1 MSRGFESHALRR
13 IRRLYLQFNERI
25 RVSDQLRPRSKRSKQ
40 ISPIAR
46 HGRLKRSN
54 AFANVAK
61 VLAAALA
68 VVLVSG
74 ASVAALA
81 TLNVASSIKEGIA
94 LPGET
99 EGPAPTI
106 DSIDGGAN
114 LLLVGSD
121 SRVGQGDGYGD
132 PEVETSVLN
141 DVTMLLHIAEDH
153 SSATVVSFP
162 RDTFVPIPAC
172 TGPDGEEYSAMSSQ
186 KINTT
191 LNYGGLSCTV
201 ETVQELTGLPIQ
213 YASLIQFNGVAAM
226 SEAVGGVPVC
236 IAEPIEDPRTDLNLA
251 AGEHELKGLE
261 ALQFLRTRYGV
272 GDGSDLGRISN
283 QQVFLSS
290 LVRTLKSAETL
301 SDPIKL
307 YSIAK
312 AAVDN
317 MELSNSLQSMDT
329 MVSIA
334 MALKDIPL
342 ENVVFVQYPVFNVD
356 GGLEPDPTEAANL
369 IATIEADLPPQL
381 NSADAPFLS
390 APDPTAGATDVPVDP
405 NAPVE
410 EVPTEEA
417 PVEEVPGAQGSNTFG
432 QNAAEYTCS
441 AGRPLADQ

>member
-1 MSRGFESHALRR
+1 
-13 IRRLYLQFNERI
+13 
-25 RVSDQLRPRSKRSKQ
+25 VSDQLRPRSQRSLQ
-40 ISPIAR
+40 TGTIAR

-74 ASVAALA
+74 VSVGALA
-81 TLNVASSIKEGIA
+81 TLNVATSVKDPIHLES
-94 LPGET
+94 ET
-99 EGPAPTI
+99 DGPMPNI
-106 DSIDGGAN
+106 GSIDGGAN

-121 SRVGQGDGYGD
+121 SRVGQGGGYGD
-132 PEVETSVLN
+132 PEEETAVLN
-141 DVTMLLHIAEDH
+141 DVTMLMHIAEDH
-153 SSATVVSFP
+153 SSATVISFP
-162 RDTFVPIPAC
+162 RDTFVPIPSC
-172 TGPDGEEYSAMSSQ
+172 TGPDGETYSSMSSQ

-201 ETVQELTGLPIQ
+201 STVEELTGLPIQ
-213 YASLIQFNGVAAM
+213 YAALIQFNGVAAM

-236 IAEPIEDPRTDLNLA
+236 IAEPIVDEHTDLDLA

-301 SDPIKL
+301 GDPIKL

-317 MELSNSLQSMDT
+317 MELSTSLQSMDT

-342 ENVVFVQYPVFNVD
+342 ENVVFVQYPVYTVD
-356 GGLEPDPTEAANL
+356 GGVEPDETAAEDL
-369 IATIEADLPPQL
+369 IAAINADVPPKLAPGEAD
-381 NSADAPFLS
+381 FLS
-390 APDPTAGATDVPVDP
+390 VADPAAGAPAAPADPAAPVDP
-405 NAPVE
+405 DAPVD
-410 EVPTEEA
+410 P
-417 PVEEVPGAQGSNTFG
+417 
-432 QNAAEYTCS
+432 AAEPAPAASALPSNVYGQDASQLTCS
-441 AGRPLADQ
+441 AGRTLEDQ

>member
-1 MSRGFESHALRR
+1 M
-13 IRRLYLQFNERI
+13 
-25 RVSDQLRPRSKRSKQ
+25 SDQLRPRSKRSKQ
-40 ISPIAR
+40 ISTIAR

-68 VVLVSG
+68 VVMVSG
-74 ASVAALA
+74 VSVAALA
-81 TLNVASSIKEGIA
+81 TLNVATSVKDPIRLES
-94 LPGET
+94 ET
-99 EGPAPTI
+99 EGPIPQI
-106 DSIDGGAN
+106 SSIDGGAN

-121 SRVGQGDGYGD
+121 SRAGQGGGYGD
-132 PEVETSVLN
+132 PEEETAVLN

-162 RDTFVPIPAC
+162 RDTYVPIPEC
-172 TGPDGEEYSAMSSQ
+172 TGPDGETYSAMSSQ

-201 ETVQELTGLPIQ
+201 STVEELTGLPIQ
-213 YASLIQFNGVAAM
+213 YAAVVQFNGVAAM

-236 IAEPIEDPRTDLNLA
+236 IAEPIVDEHTDLDLA

-317 MELSNSLQSMDT
+317 MELSTSLQSMDT

-342 ENVVFVQYPVFNVD
+342 DKVVFVQYPVYNVD
-356 GGLEPDPTEAANL
+356 GGVEPDESAAD
-369 IATIEADLPPQL
+369 DLMASIL
-381 NSADAPFLS
+381 ADASPTLAPGDADFLS
-390 APDPTAGATDVPVDP
+390 VADPAAGATDAPVDP
-405 NAPVE
+405 AATADPADPAATE
-410 EVPTEEA
+410 PTPTA
-417 PVEEVPGAQGSNTFG
+417 SALPSNVYG
-432 QNAAEYTCS
+432 QDASQYTCS
-441 AGRPLADQ
+441 AGRTLADQ

>member
-1 MSRGFESHALRR
+1 M
-13 IRRLYLQFNERI
+13 
-25 RVSDQLRPRSKRSKQ
+25 
-40 ISPIAR
+40 AR

-68 VVLVSG
+68 VVMVSG
-74 ASVAALA
+74 VSVAALA
-81 TLNVASSIKEGIA
+81 TLNVATSVKDPIRLES
-94 LPGET
+94 ET
-99 EGPAPTI
+99 EGPIPQIGA
-106 DSIDGGAN
+106 IDGGAN

-121 SRVGQGDGYGD
+121 SRAGQGGGYGD
-132 PEVETSVLN
+132 PEKETAVLN

-162 RDTFVPIPAC
+162 RDTYVPIPEC
-172 TGPDGEEYSAMSSQ
+172 TGPDGETYSAMSSQ

-191 LNYGGLSCTV
+191 LGYGGLSCTV
-201 ETVQELTGLPIQ
+201 STVEELTGLPIQ
-213 YASLIQFNGVAAM
+213 YAAVVQFNGVAAM

-236 IAEPIEDPRTDLNLA
+236 IAEPIVDEHTDLDLA

-317 MELSNSLQSMDT
+317 MELSTYLQSMDT

-334 MALKDIPL
+334 MAMKDIPL
-342 ENVVFVQYPVFNVD
+342 EKVVFVQYPVFNVD
-356 GGLEPDPTEAANL
+356 GGVEPDESAADDL
-369 IATIEADLPPQL
+369 MASILADESPSLAPGEADFR
-381 NSADAPFLS
+381 SVADPA
-390 APDPTAGATDVPVDP
+390 AGAT
-405 NAPVE
+405 
-410 EVPTEEA
+410 EA
-417 PVEEVPGAQGSNTFG
+417 PVEPVDPAATDPAATEPAPTETALPSNVYG
-432 QNAAEYTCS
+432 QDASQYTCS
-441 AGRPLADQ
+441 AGRTLADQ

>member
-1 MSRGFESHALRR
+1 
-13 IRRLYLQFNERI
+13 
-25 RVSDQLRPRSKRSKQ
+25 VSDQLRPRSKRSKQ
-40 ISPIAR
+40 ISTIAR

-81 TLNVASSIKEGIA
+81 TLSVASSVKPAVVLEN
-94 LPGET
+94 ET
-99 EGPAPTI
+99 DGPIPSI
-106 DSIDGGAN
+106 SSIDGGAN
-114 LLLVGSD
+114 VLLVGSD
-121 SRVGQGDGYGD
+121 SRQGQGEGFGD
-132 PEVETSVLN
+132 SAVETSVLN

-153 SSATVVSFP
+153 SSATVISFP

-172 TGPDGEEYSAMSSQ
+172 PDPNGGDFSSMSSQ

-191 LNYGGLSCTV
+191 LNYGGLACTV
-201 ETVQELTGLPIQ
+201 KTVEALTGLSIP
-213 YASLIQFNGVAAM
+213 YAALVQFNGVAAM

-236 IAEPIEDPRTDLNLA
+236 IAEPIVDEDTDLNLP
-251 AGEHELKGLE
+251 AGEHEFKGLE
-261 ALQFLRTRYGV
+261 ALQFLRTRHGV

-283 QQVFLSS
+283 QQVFLSA

-317 MELSNSLQSMDT
+317 MELSTSLQSMDT

-342 ENVVFVQYPVFNVD
+342 DKVVFVQYPVNVVD
-356 GGLEPDPTEAANL
+356 GGVEPDEAAAADL
-369 IATIEADLPPQL
+369 IAAINADVSPKL
-381 NSADAPFLS
+381 NPGDADFLSVPDPASTGAATDPAAPADPAATDAP
-390 APDPTAGATDVPVDP
+390 ATTDPT
-405 NAPVE
+405 
-410 EVPTEEA
+410 PTA
-417 PVEEVPGAQGSNTFG
+417 SALPSNVYG
-432 QNAAEYTCS
+432 QDASQQTCS
-441 AGRPLADQ
+441 AGNGG

>member
-1 MSRGFESHALRR
+1 M
-13 IRRLYLQFNERI
+13 
-25 RVSDQLRPRSKRSKQ
+25 SDQLRPRSKRSKQ
-40 ISPIAR
+40 IGTIAR

-68 VVLVSG
+68 VVMVSG
-74 ASVAALA
+74 VSVAALA
-81 TLNVASSIKEGIA
+81 TLNVASSVKPGIA

-99 EGPAPTI
+99 AGAVPSI
-106 DSIDGGAN
+106 GSIDGGAN

-121 SRVGQGDGYGD
+121 SRVGQGAGYGD
-132 PEVETSVLN
+132 PEEETAVLN

-162 RDTFVPIPAC
+162 RDTYVPIPEC
-172 TGPDGEEYSAMSSQ
+172 TGPDGETYSAMSGQ

-191 LNYGGLSCTV
+191 LNYGGLSCTAA
-201 ETVQELTGLPIQ
+201 TVQELTGLPIQ
-213 YASLIQFNGVAAM
+213 YAALIQFNGVAAM

-236 IAEPIEDPRTDLNLA
+236 IAEDIVDEKTDLNLA

-301 SDPIKL
+301 GDPFKL

-312 AAVDN
+312 AAVNN
-317 MELSNSLQSMDT
+317 MELSNSLQSPDT

-342 ENVVFVQYPVFNVD
+342 ENVVFVQYPVYNVD
-356 GGLEPDPTEAANL
+356 GGLEPDEVAAEDL
-369 IATIEADLPPQL
+369 MATIAADLPPVL
-381 NSADAPFLS
+381 DSGDAPFLS
-390 APDPTAGATDVPVDP
+390 EPDPATGATEAPVDP
-405 NAPVE
+405 
-410 EVPTEEA
+410 EA
-417 PVEEVPGAQGSNTFG
+417 PVEEVPAEEVPVEEAPGAQASNVYG

-441 AGRPLADQ
+441 AGRPVEDQ

>member
-1 MSRGFESHALRR
+1 M
-13 IRRLYLQFNERI
+13 
-25 RVSDQLRPRSKRSKQ
+25 SDQLRPRSKRSKQ

-68 VVLVSG
+68 VVMVSG
-74 ASVAALA
+74 VSVAALA
-81 TLNVASSIKEGIA
+81 TLNVAASIKPGIE
-94 LPGET
+94 LPSET
-99 EGPAPTI
+99 EGAIPSI
-106 DSIDGGAN
+106 GSIDGGAN

-121 SRVGQGDGYGD
+121 SRAGQGDGYGD
-132 PEVETSVLN
+132 PEEETAVLN
-141 DVTMLLHIAEDH
+141 DVTMLMHIAEDH

-162 RDTFVPIPAC
+162 RDTFVPIPEC
-172 TGPDGEEYSAMSSQ
+172 VGPDGETYSAMSSQ

-191 LNYGGLSCTV
+191 LNYGGLSCTAA
-201 ETVQELTGLPIQ
+201 TVTELTGLPIQ
-213 YASLIQFNGVAAM
+213 YAALIQFNGVAAM

-236 IAEPIEDPRTDLNLA
+236 IAEPIVDPKTDLNLA
-251 AGEHELKGLE
+251 AGEQELKGLE

-301 SDPIKL
+301 GDPFKL

-317 MELSNSLQSMDT
+317 MELSNSMQSPDT

-342 ENVVFVQYPVFNVD
+342 ENVVFVQYPVYNVD
-356 GGLEPDPTEAANL
+356 GGLEVDEVAAETL
-369 IATIEADLPPQL
+369 ISTIEADLPPQL
-381 NSADAPFLS
+381 DSADAPFLS
-390 APDPTAGATDVPVDP
+390 QSDPNAPATEAPVDP

-410 EVPTEEA
+410 EVP
-417 PVEEVPGAQGSNTFG
+417 VEEVPGTQASNVYG
-432 QNAAEYTCS
+432 QNAAEFTCS
-441 AGRPLADQ
+441 SGRPVEDQ

>member
-1 MSRGFESHALRR
+1 M
-13 IRRLYLQFNERI
+13 
-25 RVSDQLRPRSKRSKQ
+25 SDQLRPRSTRSKRSKQ
-40 ISPIAR
+40 ISTIAR

-68 VVLVSG
+68 VVMVSG
-74 ASVAALA
+74 VSVAALA
-81 TLNVASSIKEGIA
+81 TLNVATSVKAPIHLEN
-94 LPGET
+94 ET
-99 EGPAPTI
+99 EGPVPQI
-106 DSIDGGAN
+106 SSIDGGAN

-121 SRVGQGDGYGD
+121 SRAGQGDGYGD
-132 PEVETSVLN
+132 PDEETAVLN

-162 RDTFVPIPAC
+162 RDTYVPIPEC
-172 TGPDGEEYSAMSSQ
+172 TGPDGETYSAMSNQ

-201 ETVQELTGLPIQ
+201 KTVEELTGLPIQ
-213 YASLIQFNGVAAM
+213 YAAVVQFNGVAAM

-236 IAEPIEDPRTDLNLA
+236 IAEPIVDEHTDLNLT

-290 LVRTLKSAETL
+290 LVRTLKSSETL

-312 AAVDN
+312 AAVEN
-317 MELSNSLQSMDT
+317 MELSSHLQSMDT

-342 ENVVFVQYPVFNVD
+342 EKVVFVQYPVYNVD
-356 GGLEPDPTEAANL
+356 GGVEPDESAADDLMASILADESPTLAPG
-369 IATIEADLPPQL
+369 EAD
-381 NSADAPFLS
+381 FLS
-390 APDPTAGATDVPVDP
+390 VADPAAGAPVEPVEPAAPVDP
-405 NAPVE
+405 AVPADPEAEPAPTASAL
-410 EVPTEEA
+410 P
-417 PVEEVPGAQGSNTFG
+417 SNVYG
-432 QNAAEYTCS
+432 QDASQYTCS
-441 AGRPLADQ
+441 AGRTLADQ

>member
-1 MSRGFESHALRR
+1 M
-13 IRRLYLQFNERI
+13 
-25 RVSDQLRPRSKRSKQ
+25 RPRSKRSKQ
-40 ISPIAR
+40 TSPIAR

-54 AFANVAK
+54 AFANIAK

-68 VVLVSG
+68 VVMVSG
-74 ASVAALA
+74 VSVAALA
-81 TLNVASSIKEGIA
+81 TLNVAASVKPGIE

-99 EGPAPTI
+99 AGPVPSI
-106 DSIDGGAN
+106 GSIDGGAN

-132 PEVETSVLN
+132 PEEETAVLN

-162 RDTFVPIPAC
+162 RDTFVPIPEC
-172 TGPDGEEYSAMSSQ
+172 TGPDGETFSAMSSQ

-191 LNYGGLSCTV
+191 LNYGGLSCTAATV
-201 ETVQELTGLPIQ
+201 EKLTGLPIQ
-213 YASLIQFNGVAAM
+213 YAALIQFNGVAAM

-236 IAEPIEDPRTDLNLA
+236 IAEDIVDEKTDLNLT

-301 SDPIKL
+301 GDPFKL

-317 MELSNSLQSMDT
+317 MELSNSMQSPDT

-342 ENVVFVQYPVFNVD
+342 ENVVFVQYPVYNVD
-356 GGLEPDPTEAANL
+356 GGLEPDDDAAEKL
-369 IATIEADLPPQL
+369 MATIASDLPPVL
-381 NSADAPFLS
+381 DSGDAPFLS
-390 APDPTAGATDVPVDP
+390 QSDPAAGATEAPVDP
-405 NAPVE
+405 
-410 EVPTEEA
+410 EA
-417 PVEEVPGAQGSNTFG
+417 PVEEVPVEEAPVEETPDTQSSNVYG

-441 AGRPLADQ
+441 AGRPVEDQ

>member
-1 MSRGFESHALRR
+1 MSDDS
-13 IRRLYLQFNERI
+13 
-25 RVSDQLRPRSKRSKQ
+25 LRPDSRQSKQ
-40 ISPIAR
+40 LGPVAR

-61 VLAAALA
+61 VFAAALA
-68 VVLVSG
+68 VVMVSSV
-74 ASVAALA
+74 SVAALA
-81 TLNVASSIKEGIA
+81 ALNVATSIKAPIH
-94 LPGET
+94 LDSET
-99 EGPAPTI
+99 DGPMPTI
-106 DSIDGGAN
+106 GAIHGGVN

-121 SRVGQGDGYGD
+121 SRAGQGGGYGD

-162 RDTFVPIPAC
+162 RDTFVPIPSC
-172 TGPDGEEYSAMSSQ
+172 TGPDGETYSSMRSQ

-191 LNYGGLSCTV
+191 LSYGGLNCTV
-201 ETVQELTGLPIQ
+201 STVEELTGLPIQ
-213 YASLIQFNGVAAM
+213 YAALIQFNGVAAM

-236 IAEPIEDPRTDLNLA
+236 IAEPIVDEKTDLNLS
-251 AGEHELKGLE
+251 AGEHELSGLE

-290 LVRTLKSAETL
+290 LVRTLKSSETL
-301 SDPIKL
+301 SDPLKL

-317 MELSNSLQSMDT
+317 MELSTYLQNVDT

-342 ENVVFVQYPVFNVD
+342 DKVVFVQYPVYDVD
-356 GGLEPDPTEAANL
+356 GGLKPDESAADDLIAAIKADVSPKLAQGDANFLSVRDPTPAAT
-369 IATIEADLPPQL
+369 ATAE
-381 NSADAPFLS
+381 
-390 APDPTAGATDVPVDP
+390 PVDP
-405 NAPVE
+405 ATPDASAAPE
-410 EVPTEEA
+410 DSAAPAEPT
-417 PVEEVPGAQGSNTFG
+417 PTTLPSNVYG
-432 QNAAEYTCS
+432 QDASELTCS
-441 AGRPLADQ
+441 AGRPVEDQ

>member
-1 MSRGFESHALRR
+1 M
-13 IRRLYLQFNERI
+13 
-25 RVSDQLRPRSKRSKQ
+25 SDQLRPRSKRSKQ
-40 ISPIAR
+40 ISTIAR

-54 AFANVAK
+54 AFANIAK
-61 VLAAALA
+61 VLAACLA
-68 VVLVSG
+68 VVMVSG
-74 ASVAALA
+74 VSVAALA
-81 TLNVASSIKEGIA
+81 TLNVATSVKDPIRLES
-94 LPGET
+94 ET
-99 EGPAPTI
+99 EGPMPQI
-106 DSIDGGAN
+106 SSIDGGAN

-121 SRVGQGDGYGD
+121 SRAGQGGGYGD
-132 PEVETSVLN
+132 PEEETAVLN

-162 RDTFVPIPAC
+162 RDTYVPIPEC
-172 TGPDGEEYSAMSSQ
+172 TGPDGETYSAMSSQ

-201 ETVQELTGLPIQ
+201 STVEELTGLPIQ
-213 YASLIQFNGVAAM
+213 YAAVVQFNGVAAM

-236 IAEPIEDPRTDLNLA
+236 IAEPIVDEHTDLDLA

-317 MELSNSLQSMDT
+317 MELSTSLQSMDT

-342 ENVVFVQYPVFNVD
+342 DKVVFVQYPVYNVD
-356 GGLEPDPTEAANL
+356 GGVQPDENAAGDL
-369 IATIEADLPPQL
+369 MASILADESPSLAPGEADFR
-381 NSADAPFLS
+381 SVADPA
-390 APDPTAGATDVPVDP
+390 AGATEAPVDP
-405 NAPVE
+405 AAPADPADPAAAE
-410 EVPTEEA
+410 PAPTESA
-417 PVEEVPGAQGSNTFG
+417 LPSNVYG
-432 QNAAEYTCS
+432 QDASQLTCS
-441 AGRPLADQ
+441 AGRTLADQ